1 MKQRGSDA
9 RAGFVAA
16 TGATE
21 TELRPPAVELSTPA
35 ALLEELSGSAQEWSR
50 HGRDYRLRRLLV
62 ASDLVALAIGMAT
75 WAVLDASQPGAHIL
89 WGLLTL
95 PVWILLFN
103 AYGLYA
109 SGLRR
114 VGYATVDEIPAMAH
128 AFLVGTVAM
137 WFYFQITPAGKLVF
151 LDLLAFV
158 AAALV
163 LALVLRWSGRTMA
176 LARLGMER
184 VMFVGSGPMTP
195 ILVRQMLRQRR
206 HGLEPIAVLTQPE
219 NERWPLPLPS
229 AGSLADVDPVA
240 VLEAY
245 EVDRLIISAEGI
257 EDDRLLDLISQCRTY
272 GVKMSALPSLSAM
285 MGSAATIDHLEGI
298 TLIGIN
304 TPRLA
309 RSNRALKR
317 AMDVVGAA
325 MLLLITAPLWIAVAI
340 AVKLDS
346 PGPVL
351 FRQSRIGR
359 GGKPFKLA
367 KFRSMVID
375 AEARRE
381 ALLAQSRQEAWLDL
395 EHDPRITRLGR
406 FLRSSSLD
414 ELPQL
419 WNVLRGDMSL
429 VGPRPLIEEEDR
441 NVSGWARGRLDLT
454 PGITGMWQVM
464 GRVSIP
470 FEQMIMIDYLYV
482 ANWSLWTDIKLILQ
496 TVPVVF
502 TRRGAN

>member
-1 MKQRGSDA
+1 
-9 RAGFVAA
+9 
-16 TGATE
+16 
-21 TELRPPAVELSTPA
+21 
-35 ALLEELSGSAQEWSR
+35 
-50 HGRDYRLRRLLV
+50 
-62 ASDLVALAIGMAT
+62 
-75 WAVLDASQPGAHIL
+75 
-89 WGLLTL
+89 
-95 PVWILLFN
+95 
-103 AYGLYA
+103 
-109 SGLRR
+109 
-114 VGYATVDEIPAMAH
+114 
-128 AFLVGTVAM
+128 
-137 WFYFQITPAGKLVF
+137 
-151 LDLLAFV
+151 
-158 AAALV
+158 
-163 LALVLRWSGRTMA
+163 
-176 LARLGMER
+176 
-184 VMFVGSGPMTP
+184 
-195 ILVRQMLRQRR
+195 
-206 HGLEPIAVLTQPE
+206 
-219 NERWPLPLPS
+219 
-229 AGSLADVDPVA
+229 
-240 VLEAY
+240 
-245 EVDRLIISAEGI
+245 
-257 EDDRLLDLISQCRTY
+257 
-272 GVKMSALPSLSAM
+272 M

-317 AMDVVGAA
+317 AMDIVGAA
-325 MLLLITAPLWIAVAI
+325 MLLLITAPLWIAAAI

-359 GGKPFKLA
+359 RGKPFKLA

-381 ALLAQSRQEAWLDL
+381 ALLAQSRQAAWLDL
-395 EHDPRITRLGR
+395 EHDPRITRVGR